1 MFRIKQN
8 DTSPALRA
16 ILKDAKKKPV
26 NLIGSTVRFHM
37 KAESGR
43 IIVNDLAELTDDE
56 NGVVTYFWKEGDT
69 DTQGICLGEFE
80 VTYED
85 GTIETFPNNNYI
97 KIGIV
102 AELA

>member
-8 DTSPALRA
+8 DTSPALKV
-16 ILKDAKKKPV
+16 ILKDAKKRPV

-37 KAESGR
+37 KSESGR
-43 IIVNDLAELTDDE
+43 LIVNGLAELTDDE
-56 NGVVTYFWKEGDT
+56 NGIVTYFWKQGDT
-69 DTQGICLGEFE
+69 DIEGICLGEFE

-85 GTIETFPNNNYI
+85 KSIETFPNNSYI
-97 KIGIV
+97 KIGIA

>member
-8 DTSPALRA
+8 DTSPALSV
-16 ILKDAKKKPV
+16 ILRNAKKQPV

-37 KAESGR
+37 KSESGKL
-43 IIVNDLAELTDDE
+43 IVNGLAELTDDE
-56 NGVVTYFWKEGDT
+56 NGVVTYFWKQGDT
-69 DTQGICLGEFE
+69 NTEGVCLGEFQ

-85 GTIETFPNNNYI
+85 GNIETFPNNSYI